1 MLQYIE
7 ASQDNSSLWRLKL
20 CLASKGLLHATV
32 TIRKHACAQ
41 SKEASSSLFWLN
53 SSTLLDK
60 QYVIEYTLQLKPKI
74 VKRIKIYRC
83 SLNVT

>member
-1 MLQYIE
+1 ME
-7 ASQDNSSLWRLKL
+7 TKTVFSVK
-20 CLASKGLLHATV
+20 CLLHATV

-41 SKEASSSLFWLN
+41 SKETSSSLFWLN

-74 VKRIKIYRC
+74 VKRIKVYRC